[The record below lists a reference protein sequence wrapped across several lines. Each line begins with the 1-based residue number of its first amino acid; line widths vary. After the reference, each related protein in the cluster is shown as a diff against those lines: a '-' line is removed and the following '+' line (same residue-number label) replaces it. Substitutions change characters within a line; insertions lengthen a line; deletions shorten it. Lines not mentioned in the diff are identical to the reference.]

1 MKLYVL
7 KYLFTNPQCD
17 KEERIIYY
25 TEFKEVLDKYDEL
38 QDKWYASNVTIYK
51 ARYSEEDNMSKLL
64 IKINE

>member
-7 KYLFTNPQCD
+7 KYLFTNSQSN
-17 KEERIIYY
+17 KEERMIYY
-25 TEFKEVLDKYDEL
+25 TKFQEALDRYEEL
-38 QDKWYASNVTIYK
+38 QDKWFASDIKIYK